1 MTTAP
6 ARPDPYAAVRHPG
19 FVLYLLANWIA
30 TLGQEMQSVAVGW
43 ELYERT
49 HSGFALGLVGLAQI
63 VPFVFLVLP
72 AGHLADRFD
81 GLRILLGTHAL
92 LLLVALGLAGLSRTS
107 GPVVLMYALLG
118 LAGAARAFAMP
129 ARWAILPQLVPV
141 ADFRS
146 AVTWRSNAWHIAALL
161 GPALGGR
168 VLVEFRAPAP
178 AYLLNAGASAA
189 VLVLLAAIRPGPA
202 EKATGRLSLGTL
214 LAGVRF
220 VLDRELLLSA
230 MTLDLFAVLLGG
242 ATVLLPIFARD
253 ILRVGPSGLGWLR
266 TAPSLGALAMGLL
279 LLYRP
284 PVRHTGRMLLANVAG
299 FGLATIVFGLSHS
312 YILSLVMLFLTG
324 AFDGVSVVIR
334 STLVQT
340 LTPDAMRGRVSAVN
354 AVFVGL
360 SNDLGGFESGLA
372 ARFLGPVGSVVL
384 GGFGS
389 LAVVLGVAARWPR
402 LARLD
407 HLDASPDAA

>member
-1 MTTAP
+1 
-6 ARPDPYAAVRHPG
+6 
-19 FVLYLLANWIA
+19 
-30 TLGQEMQSVAVGW
+30 
-43 ELYERT
+43 
-49 HSGFALGLVGLAQI
+49 
-63 VPFVFLVLP
+63 
-72 AGHLADRFD
+72 
-81 GLRILLGTHAL
+81 
-92 LLLVALGLAGLSRTS
+92 
-107 GPVVLMYALLG
+107 
-118 LAGAARAFAMP
+118 
-129 ARWAILPQLVPV
+129 VPV
-141 ADFRS
+141 ADFRN
-146 AVTWRSNAWHIAALL
+146 AVTWRSNVWHIAALL
-161 GPALGGR
+161 GPVLGGR
-168 VLVEFRAPAP
+168 LLAEFKASAPV
-178 AYLLNAGASAA
+178 YLLNAGASAA
-189 VLVLLAAIRPGPA
+189 VFVLLAAIRPGPV
-202 EKATGRLSLGTL
+202 EKVTEQLSLGTL

-242 ATVLLPIFARD
+242 ATVLLPVYARD

-284 PVRHTGRMLLANVAG
+284 PVRNAGRTLLASVAG

-312 YILSLVMLFLTG
+312 YRLSLSMLFLTG
-324 AFDGVSVVIR
+324 AFDSVSVVIR

-372 ARFLGPVGSVVL
+372 ARFLGPVGSVVF

-407 HLDASPDAA
+407 HLDELADPA